1 MLAGVIDE
9 MGVIEPNDLTA
20 RLFTSDSLMA
30 SGKVRLIIMSK
41 KCGMLE
47 GVSNNQLWFQTSTLS
62 KVDTYTDEITQY
74 IKMDVIQRKKEVK
87 DLQDFYKRTG

>member
-1 MLAGVIDE
+1 
-9 MGVIEPNDLTA
+9 
-20 RLFTSDSLMA
+20 
-30 SGKVRLIIMSK
+30 
-41 KCGMLE
+41 MLE